1 MILAIR
7 LARLLAAILVIV
19 VARYYLLNF
28 LEPYNFHFDF
38 KPSLKWMNENP
49 NLSGWAQFFGATA
62 AILLAIAIPAWQRH
76 GQNLDRWRDAQDV
89 NASLALLSFYLLSEV
104 QTHLD
109 GYLQTGDMPRKNAR
123 RDIETAD
130 LLQRIHALE
139 IRENNQ
145 DRITRLFRA
154 RGAIHQTASSLT
166 LPFSQNDSLSDGEK
180 QLIRERVST
189 MEKIIKEAEEENG
202 KAIHAR
208 ARANL
213 WLLPRA
219 IHPVILFIIT
229 GKIR

>member
-7 LARLLAAILVIV
+7 LARLLAVILVIV

-104 QTHLD
+104 QTHLE

>member
-1 MILAIR
+1 MIWATR
-7 LARLLAAILVIV
+7 LARLLAVILVIF
-19 VARYYLLNF
+19 VARHYLINF
-28 LEPYNFHFDF
+28 IEPYNFHFDVN
-38 KPSLKWMNENP
+38 PSLKWMNDNP

-104 QTHLD
+104 KNHLD
-109 GYLQTGDMPRKNAR
+109 GYLQISDIPRKNIR
-123 RDIETAD
+123 KDFETAD

-154 RGAIHQTASSLT
+154 RGAIHQTSSSLS
-166 LPFSQNDSLSDGEK
+166 LPYAQNDSLNDGEK
-180 QLIRERVST
+180 NLLRERIST
-189 MEKIIKEAEEENG
+189 MGKFIKEAEEANG

-213 WLLPRA
+213 SLLPRT
-219 IHPVILFIIT
+219 IHPILLFIFT

>member
-1 MILAIR
+1 MIWAIR
-7 LARLLAAILVIV
+7 LARLLAVILVIV

-104 QTHLD
+104 RTHLD
-109 GYLQTGDMPRKNAR
+109 CYLRTGDMPRKNAR

-154 RGAIHQTASSLT
+154 RGSIHQTASSLT

-180 QLIRERVST
+180 QLIRERIST
-189 MEKIIKEAEEENG
+189 MEIIIKEAEEANG

-213 WLLPRA
+213 WLLLRA
-219 IHPVILFIIT
+219 IHPVILFIFT

>member
-1 MILAIR
+1 MIWLIR
-7 LARLLAAILVIV
+7 LARLLFVIFIIL
-19 VARYYLLNF
+19 VARYYFLNF
-28 LEPYNFHFDF
+28 LEPYDFHFDI
-38 KPSLKWMNENP
+38 KPSIKWMDANP

-76 GQNLDRWRDAQDV
+76 GQNLDRWRDAQDA

-104 QTHLD
+104 QNHLN
-109 GYLQTGDMPRKNAR
+109 GYLQTGDMPRKYVR

-154 RGAIHQTASSLT
+154 RGAIHQTASSLN
-166 LPFSQNDSLSDGEK
+166 LPFAQNDPLANEEK
-180 QLIRERVST
+180 QLLRERIST
-189 MEKIIKEAEEENG
+189 MEKFIKEAAEANT

-219 IHPVILFIIT
+219 IHPVLLFIIT